1 MTDGTEADCSNGETD
16 GKDSGRRAAGKTLQ
30 NAALNGMLLR
40 TEQKTVSRR
49 WGKPA
54 DLSQRDVLYVNP
66 LMQEELGRLAE
77 LVGVLRGE
85 IMAQAVLCTLCLNV
99 GMAHKVVF

>member
-1 MTDGTEADCSNGETD
+1 MAQEKIAATAKQTGKIQGGTLQ
-16 GKDSGRRAAGKTLQ
+16 KTLQ
-30 NAALNGMLLR
+30 HAALNGMLLR

-66 LMQEELGRLAE
+66 LMQEELSRLTE

-85 IMAQAVLCTLCLNV
+85 IMTQAVLCTLCLNV

>member
-1 MTDGTEADCSNGETD
+1 MTQEQIAATAKQTGKIQGGTLLE
-16 GKDSGRRAAGKTLQ
+16 KTLQ

-66 LMQEELGRLAE
+66 LMQEELSRLAE

>member
-1 MTDGTEADCSNGETD
+1 MAQEKIAATAKQMGKIQGGTLQ
-16 GKDSGRRAAGKTLQ
+16 KTLQ

-66 LMQEELGRLAE
+66 LMQEELGRLTE

-85 IMAQAVLCTLCLNV
+85 IMTQAVLCTLCLNV